1 MVEVEAKVFSTQ
13 KKQGNSLLLKGL
25 EMEWRGL
32 EMTISSIQMNIAK
45 LESKAKSLSM
55 TIMMMQNKL
64 RERGTNSADENQSQ
78 VKDQELQHDGQK
90 SGQVVQ
96 DSTLPAQVNEQF
108 KTTTTTSNGKLVDQ

>member
-13 KKQGNSLLLKGL
+13 KKQGNSLLLKEL

-55 TIMMMQNKL
+55 TMMMQNKL